1 MSREI
6 SFDKK
11 MEEFLN
17 SKFLLECIFTIP
29 LIIYLIFLGFLKF
42 QARKISIYFN
52 KPYAYSL
59 ALKEK
64 KIFFLMIYFSYE
76 VFYIFKSY
84 DHLIISD
91 QLMIVL
97 TIFIKILC
105 CVFIVVII
113 RENAL
118 KNIKSSTYHILFFF
132 IIISL
137 LLTIDI
143 VNEFR
148 FEVVKYFYLIS
159 FLIL

>member
-1 MSREI
+1 
-6 SFDKK
+6 
-11 MEEFLN
+11 
-17 SKFLLECIFTIP
+17 
-29 LIIYLIFLGFLKF
+29 
-42 QARKISIYFN
+42 
-52 KPYAYSL
+52 
-59 ALKEK
+59 
-64 KIFFLMIYFSYE
+64 
-76 VFYIFKSY
+76 
-84 DHLIISD
+84 
-91 QLMIVL
+91 MIVL

-132 IIISL
+132 IVISL

>member
-1 MSREI
+1 
-6 SFDKK
+6 
-11 MEEFLN
+11 
-17 SKFLLECIFTIP
+17 
-29 LIIYLIFLGFLKF
+29 
-42 QARKISIYFN
+42 
-52 KPYAYSL
+52 
-59 ALKEK
+59 
-64 KIFFLMIYFSYE
+64 
-76 VFYIFKSY
+76 
-84 DHLIISD
+84 
-91 QLMIVL
+91 MIVL

-105 CVFIVVII
+105 CVFSVVII

>member
-29 LIIYLIFLGFLKF
+29 LIIYLIFLGVLKF
-42 QARKISIYFN
+42 QARKISIYFK

-105 CVFIVVII
+105 
-113 RENAL
+113 
-118 KNIKSSTYHILFFF
+118 
-132 IIISL
+132 L
-137 LLTIDI
+137 LI
-143 VNEFR
+143 NR
-148 FEVVKYFYLIS
+148 
-159 FLIL
+159 